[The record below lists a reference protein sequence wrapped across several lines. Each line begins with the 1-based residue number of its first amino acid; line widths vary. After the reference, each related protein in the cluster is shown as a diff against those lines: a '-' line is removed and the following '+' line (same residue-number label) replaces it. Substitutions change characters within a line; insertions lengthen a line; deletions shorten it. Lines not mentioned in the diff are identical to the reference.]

1 MGQVRIQV
9 TLQDVADRAGVSLT
23 TASRVVNEGSRRV
36 GPRLAERVNRAV
48 AELGYTANLQ
58 ARAVATGQS
67 TMVGVVV
74 HDIADPYFS
83 SIAAGLI
90 EVAEARGL
98 LVCMSS
104 TAAAEAAEREYV
116 ALMRAQRARAV
127 ILIGSRTGDVAGRD
141 ALRAE
146 ISAFTHEGGRAVAV
160 GQDLLGVDTVLP
172 ENAAGAEALARA
184 MVALGH
190 RRFAVLAGPRGL
202 LTARDRLDGFRAGLA
217 AWGVPPG
224 AARVVHG
231 PFTRD
236 GGYEAM
242 SALLSATAEPAP
254 GLRVRGHRRD
264 GHGRAGPAPGRR
276 PGRARRHRAGRVRRH
291 RHPARRLPAADHGPA
306 AAQADGGDGGRPD
319 PGRPGPPPGRPRT
332 RTGSAH
338 PSRAGSSPSPAR
350 SSCAKAPSRTRPLR
364 PPLTRIFPHPAP
376 PSDEPVDRAP
386 RSESC
391 TLISSNPSP
400 TNLEPRLPRAV
411 PHRANFV
418 LEAARLRRCLARP
431 RPHQVRCRT
440 NLESACQAVTS
451 C

>member
-1 MGQVRIQV
+1 MNHETGQV
-9 TLQDVADRAGVSLT
+9 TLQDVADQAGVSLT

-36 GPRLAERVNRAV
+36 GPQLAQRVNQAV

-90 EVAEARGL
+90 EVADARRL

-104 TAAAEAAEREYV
+104 TAATEAAEREYV

-127 ILIGSRTGDVAGRD
+127 ILIGSRTDDTAALE

-146 ISAFTHEGGRAVAV
+146 IAAFTRSGGRAVAV

-217 AWGVPPG
+217 AWNVPLGQDRVIHG
-224 AARVVHG
+224 A
-231 PFTRD
+231 FTRD

-242 SALLSATAEPAP
+242 SAVLAADEPLPDCVFAVTDVMAM
-254 GLRVRGHRRD
+254 GAL
-264 GHGRAGPAPGRR
+264 GPAPGRR
-276 PGRARRHRAGRVRRH
+276 PAGPRRHRPRRVRRH
-291 RHPARRLPAADHGPA
+291 RDPARRLPAADHGA
-306 AAQADGGDGGRPD
+306 AAAHPDGGDGRGACPVRGGRH
-319 PGRPGPPPGRPRT
+319 PGG
-332 RTGSAH
+332 A
-338 PSRAGSSPSPAR
+338 AG
-350 SSCAKAPSRTRPLR
+350 
-364 PPLTRIFPHPAP
+364 H
-376 PSDEPVDRAP
+376 P
-386 RSESC
+386 RS
-391 TLISSNPSP
+391 
-400 TNLEPRLPRAV
+400 R
-411 PHRANFV
+411 
-418 LEAARLRRCLARP
+418 
-431 RPHQVRCRT
+431 
-440 NLESACQAVTS
+440 
-451 C
+451 

>member
-1 MGQVRIQV
+1 MSRRV

-23 TASRVVNEGSRRV
+23 TASRVVNEGPRRV
-36 GPRLAERVNRAV
+36 GTGLAQRVTRAA

-67 TMVGVVV
+67 TMIGVVV

-90 EVAEARGL
+90 EVADARRL

-104 TAAAEAAEREYV
+104 TAATEEAEREYV

-127 ILIGSRTGDVAGRD
+127 ILIGSRSDDVAARD

-146 ISAFTHEGGRAVAV
+146 IAAFTRSGGRAVAV

-190 RRFAVLAGPRGL
+190 RRVAVLAGPRGL

-217 AWGVPPG
+217 AWDVPLT
-224 AARVVHG
+224 RVIHG

-242 SALLSATAEPAP
+242 SAVLAAAEPLPDCVFAVTDVMAM
-254 GLRVRGHRRD
+254 GALARL
-264 GHGRAGPAPGRR
+264 RAGGYQVPADI
-276 PGRARRHRAGRVRRH
+276 ALAGFDDI
-291 RHPARRLPAADHGPA
+291 L
-306 AAQADGGDGGRPD
+306 
-319 PGRPGPPPGRPRT
+319 T
-332 RTGSAH
+332 
-338 PSRAGSSPSPAR
+338 
-350 SSCAKAPSRTRPLR
+350 LR
-364 PPLTRIFPHPAP
+364 DVYPPLTT
-376 PSDEPVDRAP
+376 V
-386 RSESC
+386 
-391 TLISSNPSP
+391 
-400 TNLEPRLPRAV
+400 RLPLKRMGEMAASLVLDENAEVAGGPRVV
-411 PHRANFV
+411 PVHGEV
-418 LEAARLRRCLARP
+418 ILRESTVP
-431 RPHQVRCRT
+431 RPPAG
-440 NLESACQAVTS
+440 SAS
-451 C
+451 

>member
-1 MGQVRIQV
+1 VNPRV

-23 TASRVVNEGSRRV
+23 TASRVVNEGPRRV
-36 GPRLAERVNRAV
+36 GPRLAQRVNQAV

-67 TMVGVVV
+67 TMIGVVV

-90 EVAEARGL
+90 EAADTRRL

-104 TAAAEAAEREYV
+104 TSATETAEREYV

-127 ILIGSRTGDVAGRD
+127 ILIGSRSDDAAARD

-146 ISAFTHEGGRAVAV
+146 IAAFTRSGGQAVAV

-217 AWGVPPG
+217 AWNVPLT
-224 AARVVHG
+224 RVVHG

-242 SALLSATAEPAP
+242 SAVLAAPEPLPDCAFAVTDVMAVGALARLRAGGYQVPADIALAGFDDILTLRDVYPPLTTVRLPLKRMGEMAASLILADPFEPADP
-254 GLRVRGHRRD
+254 PELPKPPES
-264 GHGRAGPAPGRR
+264 PAPPEPHQATDG
-276 PGRARRHRAGRVRRH
+276 AG
-291 RHPARRLPAADHGPA
+291 A
-306 AAQADGGDGGRPD
+306 
-319 PGRPGPPPGRPRT
+319 
-332 RTGSAH
+332 
-338 PSRAGSSPSPAR
+338 
-350 SSCAKAPSRTRPLR
+350 PLR
-364 PPLTRIFPHPAP
+364 PRVI
-376 PSDEPVDRAP
+376 PVPGEVILR
-386 RSESC
+386 ES
-391 TLISSNPSP
+391 T
-400 TNLEPRLPRAV
+400 LPRPPADS
-411 PHRANFV
+411 AN
-418 LEAARLRRCLARP
+418 
-431 RPHQVRCRT
+431 
-440 NLESACQAVTS
+440 
-451 C
+451 

>member
-1 MGQVRIQV
+1 MGQARDSEDATVREGSVSQARPELARPWSRV

-36 GPRLAERVNRAV
+36 GPRLAQRVNQAV

-67 TMVGVVV
+67 TMIGVVV

-90 EVAEARGL
+90 EVAEARRL

-104 TAAAEAAEREYV
+104 TSATEAAERAYV
-116 ALMRAQRARAV
+116 ALMAAQRARAV
-127 ILIGSRTGDVAGRD
+127 ILIGSRSDDAAARE

-146 ISAFTHEGGRAVAV
+146 IAAFTRSGGRAVCV

-202 LTARDRLDGFRAGLA
+202 LTARDRLDGFRAGLT
-217 AWGVPPG
+217 AWDVPLDP
-224 AARVVHG
+224 ARVIQG

-242 SALLSATAEPAP
+242 SAVLAAAGPLPDCVFAVNDVMAMGALARLRADGLQVPADIALAGFDDIGTLRDVYPPLTTVRLPLKRMGEMAASLVLAEA
-254 GLRVRGHRRD
+254 
-264 GHGRAGPAPGRR
+264 AGPAVG
-276 PGRARRHRAGRVRRH
+276 
-291 RHPARRLPAADHGPA
+291 AADDQQQP
-306 AAQADGGDGGRPD
+306 RVIPV
-319 PGRPGPPPGRPRT
+319 PGEVILRESTLPRPPG
-332 RTGSAH
+332 
-338 PSRAGSSPSPAR
+338 
-350 SSCAKAPSRTRPLR
+350 
-364 PPLTRIFPHPAP
+364 
-376 PSDEPVDRAP
+376 
-386 RSESC
+386 
-391 TLISSNPSP
+391 
-400 TNLEPRLPRAV
+400 
-411 PHRANFV
+411 
-418 LEAARLRRCLARP
+418 
-431 RPHQVRCRT
+431 
-440 NLESACQAVTS
+440 
-451 C
+451 

>member
-1 MGQVRIQV
+1 VNHGTGGA

-36 GPRLAERVNRAV
+36 GPQLAQRVNEAV

-90 EVAEARGL
+90 EVADARRL

-104 TAAAEAAEREYV
+104 TAATEAAEREYV

-127 ILIGSRTGDVAGRD
+127 ILIGSRTDDTAARE

-146 ISAFTHEGGRAVAV
+146 IAAFTRSGGRAVAV
-160 GQDLLGVDTVLP
+160 GQDLLGVDTILP

-217 AWGVPPG
+217 AWNVPLGQDRVLHG
-224 AARVVHG
+224 A
-231 PFTRD
+231 FTRD

-242 SALLSATAEPAP
+242 SAVLAADEPLPDCVFAVTDVMAM
-254 GLRVRGHRRD
+254 GALGRL
-264 GHGRAGPAPGRR
+264 RAGGLQVPADI
-276 PGRARRHRAGRVRRH
+276 ALAGFDDIGTLRDVY
-291 RHPARRLPAADHGPA
+291 PPLTTVRLPLTRMGEMAAELVLSEAGGTPGAPRVIPVPGEVILRESTLPHPPA
-306 AAQADGGDGGRPD
+306 A
-319 PGRPGPPPGRPRT
+319 
-332 RTGSAH
+332 
-338 PSRAGSSPSPAR
+338 SPAR
-350 SSCAKAPSRTRPLR
+350 
-364 PPLTRIFPHPAP
+364 
-376 PSDEPVDRAP
+376 
-386 RSESC
+386 
-391 TLISSNPSP
+391 
-400 TNLEPRLPRAV
+400 
-411 PHRANFV
+411 
-418 LEAARLRRCLARP
+418 
-431 RPHQVRCRT
+431 
-440 NLESACQAVTS
+440 
-451 C
+451 

>member
-1 MGQVRIQV
+1 MQQVGRV

-36 GPRLAERVNRAV
+36 GPGLAQRVNQAV

-67 TMVGVVV
+67 TMIGVVV

-90 EVAEARGL
+90 EVADARQL

-104 TAAAEAAEREYV
+104 TAATEAAERQYV

-127 ILIGSRTGDVAGRD
+127 ILIGSRTDDTAARE

-146 ISAFTHEGGRAVAV
+146 IAAFTRSGGRAVAV

-184 MVALGH
+184 MVAVGH

-217 AWGVPPG
+217 AWNVPLE
-224 AARVVHG
+224 AAQVVHG

-242 SALLSATAEPAP
+242 SAVLAAAGPDQAALPDCVFAVTDVMAMGALARLRAGGLQVPADIALAGFDDIGTLRDVYP
-254 GLRVRGHRRD
+254 PLTTVRLPLKRMGEMAAGLVLAD
-264 GHGRAGPAPGRR
+264 PPDAGPASV
-276 PGRARRHRAGRVRRH
+276 A
-291 RHPARRLPAADHGPA
+291 GPA
-306 AAQADGGDGGRPD
+306 AG
-319 PGRPGPPPGRPRT
+319 
-332 RTGSAH
+332 TGSQPRVIPVPGEVILRESTLPH
-338 PSRAGSSPSPAR
+338 PPSPYPRPLAASAPPRPARAR
-350 SSCAKAPSRTRPLR
+350 SNWVDVPLGR
-364 PPLTRIFPHPAP
+364 F
-376 PSDEPVDRAP
+376 
-386 RSESC
+386 
-391 TLISSNPSP
+391 
-400 TNLEPRLPRAV
+400 
-411 PHRANFV
+411 
-418 LEAARLRRCLARP
+418 
-431 RPHQVRCRT
+431 
-440 NLESACQAVTS
+440 
-451 C
+451 

>member
-1 MGQVRIQV
+1 MHQTRRA

-36 GPRLAERVNRAV
+36 GPRLADRVKAAA

-74 HDIADPYFS
+74 HDISDLYFS

-90 EVAEARGL
+90 EVADARGL
-98 LVCMSS
+98 LVCISS
-104 TAAAEAAEREYV
+104 AAAAEAAEREYV

-127 ILIGSRTGDVAGRD
+127 ILVGSRSDDARARE

-146 ISAFTHEGGRAVAV
+146 IAAFTRSGGRAVAV
-160 GQDLLGVDTVLP
+160 GQDLLGVDTILP

-217 AWGVPPG
+217 AWSVPLE
-224 AARVVHG
+224 AAQVVHG

-242 SALLSATAEPAP
+242 SAVLAAASS
-254 GLRVRGHRRD
+254 D
-264 GHGRAGPAPGRR
+264 
-276 PGRARRHRAGRVRRH
+276 
-291 RHPARRLPAADHGPA
+291 RLPD
-306 AAQADGGDGGRPD
+306 
-319 PGRPGPPPGRPRT
+319 
-332 RTGSAH
+332 
-338 PSRAGSSPSPAR
+338 
-350 SSCAKAPSRTRPLR
+350 CV
-364 PPLTRIFPHPAP
+364 F
-376 PSDEPVDRAP
+376 
-386 RSESC
+386 
-391 TLISSNPSP
+391 
-400 TNLEPRLPRAV
+400 AV
-411 PHRANFV
+411 TDVMAMGA
-418 LEAARLRRCLARP
+418 LARLRAGGLQVPADIALAGFDDIATLRDVHPLLTTVRLPLKRMGEMAADLVLSEAGDSGREQP
-431 RPHQVRCRT
+431 RVIPVPGEVILR
-440 NLESACQAVTS
+440 ESTAPPPPALPA
-451 C
+451 